1 MLIKSRRNFLR
12 QFGLG
17 AVSLGGTLLLPKTA
31 KAAAFFQHEEIKNQ
45 KLTILH
51 TNDTHSRIE
60 PFPMDGGRNQGL
72 GGIAR
77 RAHIVKE
84 IRKES
89 PNVLLLDAG
98 DMFQGTP
105 YFNFFKGEVELKLMS
120 QLKYDAGTIGNHE
133 FDGGL
138 DNLKYQFESN
148 ALFPI
153 INANYDFSDTIM
165 KGVTKPYQIFQVGNM
180 KIGVT
185 GVGVELAG
193 LVPQTLYLDTQY
205 LDPIAQANKY
215 ADILKNDY
223 KCDYVIC
230 LSHLGYAYEHGQ
242 VCDLHLAA
250 QTSNIDL
257 ILGGHTHTFLEKPVF
272 IKNKKGKAVG
282 ITQVGWAGIWL
293 GRIDLLIEESTK
305 SVCLQCN
312 NTLITQ

>member
-17 AVSLGGTLLLPKTA
+17 AVSLGSTMLLPKTA
-31 KAAAFFQHEEIKNQ
+31 KAAAFLTQEDIKNQ
-45 KLTILH
+45 KVTILH

-72 GGIAR
+72 GGVAR
-77 RAHIVKE
+77 RAHVIEK

-89 PNVLLLDAG
+89 PNNLLLDAG

-120 QLKYDAGTIGNHE
+120 EMKYDASTIGNHE

-138 DNLKYQFESN
+138 DNLKYQLQTH
-148 ALFPI
+148 AKFPI

-165 KGVTKPYQIFQVGNM
+165 KGVTLPYKIFTVGNM
-180 KIGVT
+180 RIGVT
-185 GVGVELAG
+185 GVGVELKS
-193 LVPQTLYLDTQY
+193 LVPQPLYLDTQY
-205 LDPIAQANKY
+205 LDPIAKANEY
-215 ADILKNDY
+215 AAILKNDY

-230 LSHLGYAYEHGQ
+230 LSHLGYAYEHAQ
-242 VCDLHLAA
+242 VSDMVLAKA
-250 QTSNIDL
+250 SQNIDL
-257 ILGGHTHTFLEKPVF
+257 IIGGHTHTFLEKPTFVA
-272 IKNKKGKAVG
+272 NQKGKAVG

-293 GRIDLLIEESTK
+293 GRIDLLVEQSTK
-305 SVCLQCN
+305 SICLQCN
-312 NTLITQ
+312 NTLLQ